1 MATGGTTIFYCGDN
15 LDSWSLSKWLHCT
28 RFWSCRVRE
37 KMKVFGLL
45 VVLCTSLASGVK
57 DGSSGTPGPEAKGN
71 TFAPSQNMTTIT
83 SPAASDTPA
92 STTSP
97 APTTIAPAIP
107 ITATTVL
114 APAMPNTT
122 TLAPGG
128 TTVEVREYYIKV

>member
-15 LDSWSLSKWLHCT
+15 LDSWSLSKWLHYT